1 MATKGTN
8 KKQQFSID
16 ILMGEYATWLE
27 KKVSEKSIPKYK
39 AVDVFFERDSFRSD
53 KLTNQERNFM
63 DLLPKLIGKR
73 NINFENDRKKKT
85 DGTNEND
92 GTKKN
97 EGTNGNEIIIEII
110 AGIRESLF
118 KDKSK
123 PQKTKTESNHQAY
136 ANKFFTF
143 ITEFCRDKDII
154 KNWKFPDLSAADSA
168 VLSGKE
174 GELYLPNVLRT
185 KFKSRLRCQD
195 RTSGDKIWLPLRFI
209 GKIYSEAKK
218 SGGINENLFS
228 AWLDTLVNSIY
239 IHYEDPNNKG
249 IVKNIPFEK
258 GVSLLLKK
266 DNLEDNEFQVYLIK
280 TDDENQT
287 QYPVLTPTGKGNQK
301 VYMQVKSISDIA
313 IDHVKS
319 IDSTLRELSDPSKH
333 PDGLKQLK
341 IVSDKYKE
349 IQMEDE
355 PNEKDAVNELLD
367 GELNLEDLKIELES
381 IKNDGK
387 LRLMSSKYNSQKSNG
402 DTFQRIINQ
411 GDEYWG
417 ILEGNEEITDDNGER
432 VYYYQKLTDF
442 FDSKDSFKVTK
453 TKPDGDVIKLNE
465 VDINII

>member
-1 MATKGTN
+1 MA
-8 KKQQFSID
+8 
-16 ILMGEYATWLE
+16 
-27 KKVSEKSIPKYK
+27 
-39 AVDVFFERDSFRSD
+39 
-53 KLTNQERNFM
+53 
-63 DLLPKLIGKR
+63 
-73 NINFENDRKKKT
+73 ENKKKT
-85 DGTNEND
+85 INEAQNELIDDFVNSLTNKNNEALKSREEYRQVVNALAVDDAFTNSRTKNFLELLLKLLVDNKKEFVSYKEELLNNLKND
-92 GTKKN
+92 
-97 EGTNGNEIIIEII
+97 IEI
-110 AGIRESLF
+110 F
-118 KDKSK
+118 KKTWNNNGKKSYI
-123 PQKTKTESNHQAY
+123 TYLNR
-136 ANKFFTF
+136 F
-143 ITEFCRDKDII
+143 ISFCETRKEIKYKKDDYDF
-154 KNWKFPDLSAADSA
+154 KMDAAA
-168 VLSGKE
+168 KAAWE
-174 GELYLPNVLRT
+174 GYDNAELYLPNVLRT

-218 SGGINENLFS
+218 SGDINENLFS

-249 IVKNIPFEK
+249 TVMNIPFEK

-266 DNLEDNEFQVYLIK
+266 EKQKDDKFQVYLIK

-319 IDSTLRELSDPSKH
+319 IDSTLRDLSKRK
-333 PDGLKQLK
+333 DGLKQLK

-355 PNEKDAVNELLD
+355 PNEKGAVNKLLAS
-367 GELNLEDLKIELES
+367 GELNLCSLKEELDS

-402 DTFQRIINQ
+402 DTFQRIIKNDQ
-411 GDEYWG
+411 EEYWG
-417 ILEGNEEITDDNGER
+417 VLEEEENITDDDGKR
-432 VYYYQKLTDF
+432 VYYYQKLTNH
-442 FDSKDSFKVTK
+442 FDSKDSFKVTR
-453 TKPDGDVIKLNE
+453 TKPDGDAIQLNE

>member
-39 AVDVFFERDSFRSD
+39 AVEVFFERDSFRSD

-97 EGTNGNEIIIEII
+97 EGTNGKDIIIEII
-110 AGIRESLF
+110 DGIRESLF
-118 KDKSK
+118 KDKNK

-143 ITEFCRDKDII
+143 ITEFCRDEDKI

-209 GKIYSEAKK
+209 GKLYSEDKRVWDKDHPDNKK
-218 SGGINENLFS
+218 LNLFS
-228 AWLDTLVNSIY
+228 AWLDALVNSIY
-239 IHYEDPNNKG
+239 IHYEDDGQVKSSQFNDNN
-249 IVKNIPFEK
+249 
-258 GVSLLLKK
+258 VSLLLTGK
-266 DNLEDNEFQVYLIK
+266 NQVTNEYDVSILIK
-280 TDDENQT
+280 DKE
-287 QYPVLTPTGKGNQK
+287 YPVLTPTGKGNQK
-301 VYMQVKSISDIA
+301 EYMKVKSISDIA

-319 IDSTLRELSDPSKH
+319 IDSTLRDLSEEGKLS
-333 PDGLKQLK
+333 QLK

-349 IQMEDE
+349 VQMEDE
-355 PNEKDAVNELLD
+355 PNENDAVKELIGGKKKKINLNCLINELFEIKKD
-367 GELNLEDLKIELES
+367 GL
-381 IKNDGK
+381 
-387 LRLMSSKYNSQKSNG
+387 LRLMSSEYNSQKSNG
-402 DTFQRIINQ
+402 DTFMEIVRL
-411 GDEYWG
+411 DDSYYG
-417 ILEGNEEITDDNGER
+417 ILEKGIKKDNENEEYTLYQELTNRMDGNGEMR
-432 VYYYQKLTDF
+432 ITSD
-442 FDSKDSFKVTK
+442 DSKLKGRVV
-453 TKPDGDVIKLNE
+453 PLNE